1 MKKVFM
7 AIITIIIAVA
17 ISGAVL
23 YINVFSDN
31 AKKNIE
37 KEEALLNKTENE
49 NQEEVDEVENTIK
62 QIEEKVNK
70 EIEEKQGMTEDEI
83 KEAILFIESNIELPE
98 DMLTKENIEKIAY
111 YGAYLKN
118 IVDYS
123 EEEIKNEISIL
134 GEVTL
139 EYSKEALNYINKN
152 SQESTVEITNEEEA
166 NKEEKNEVINEEN
179 NENETIDENNIKE
192 ETNVITVN
200 TSTALENAKTK
211 VKESLI
217 KINNNK
223 NNLIIEFKEKIE
235 KQYTTPEETQTEELQ
250 EEND

>member
-23 YINVFSDN
+23 YINVFSDS

-37 KEEALLNKTENE
+37 KEEALLDKTENE
-49 NQEEVDEVENTIK
+49 NQENVDETEATIK

-83 KEAILFIESNIELPE
+83 KEAILYIESNVELPA

-111 YGAYLKN
+111 YGIYLKN
-118 IVDYS
+118 IVTYS
-123 EEEIKNEISIL
+123 EEETKSEISIL

-152 SQESTVEITNEEEA
+152 SQENTAEITNEEEA
-166 NKEEKNEVINEEN
+166 NKEENNEVINEEN
-179 NENETIDENNIKE
+179 NENEIIAENNIEE
-192 ETNVITVN
+192 ETSIITVN
-200 TSTALENAKTK
+200 TSTTLENAKTK
-211 VKESLI
+211 VKESLT

-235 KQYTTPEETQTEELQ
+235 KQYTITEETATEELKQ
-250 EEND
+250 END